1 MILRRL
7 MYTDPSLRFPAKY
20 TLTINF
26 LRLSRARPYFYFS
39 LNAATPGNTCH
50 PNVNLSFSEY

>member
-1 MILRRL
+1 MILQRL
-7 MYTDPSLRFPAKY
+7 MYTDPSLRFLAKN

-26 LRLSRARPYFYFS
+26 PRLSRARPHIYFS

-50 PNVNLSFSEY
+50 ATVSLGFSEY